1 MISKIKE
8 KIKRKYTRIYK
19 EGDRSVIVSYDPTL
33 FFKINYP
40 GEYVDFEEV

>member
-1 MISKIKE
+1 MIGETKE
-8 KIKRKYTRIYK
+8 KIKRKYTRTYK
-19 EGDRSVIVSYDPTL
+19 EGDRSVIASYDPTL